1 MHLHKQNRRIFAGM
15 VALILAIVLTGF
27 ELLVPKMNLA
37 VADPTAPARVEV
49 DCTDC
54 EEAGLRAA
62 ITQAGTTPTRIVVS
76 GSTNTMLTST
86 LVIPQ
91 GADIELVNGMFINPG
106 MSEGGLRR
114 EDDFTGTMVH
124 VQKGASLTLGNNKA
138 GGRFYID
145 SRGQWVPGGGELI
158 FNEGTL
164 TINSGTYYGVRNGSG
179 QKEGAIT
186 VSGPDATFTLNG
198 GKVTDNQREKG
209 NSSVVQGGAANIAVT
224 GGAKFIM
231 NGGEVSKGETGYEH
245 GAYGEVGGI
254 GVYSGGSATINGG
267 EIYGNSGW
275 TGGLLGYDFDIDKQS
290 ATDPQKTLAERN
302 YITINGGKI
311 HNNRAYFSG
320 GGAFA
325 FGNTVIEMNGG
336 VVDSNFTNGN
346 GGGIGTLDLYVWGA
360 DRTYREIPGL
370 GKEWGLS
377 KEEWGK
383 VSPGSFIFNGGVI
396 SNNEAQRTGGGVNVV
411 SNQVE
416 INAGQILNNK
426 AHDQGGGIYVATVS
440 YNLHLHD
447 VVVTKNTATAEQIDG
462 VGGGIWSCP
471 TGSIELRMHNG
482 GAVFD
487 NTAKDFGNDLA
498 HMNLGSTG
506 AAPIWVSDYMLGGG
520 RIDYYFDNEGKR
532 FDPASL
538 TKPEKERPLPVPL
551 KYMSIQNEG
560 FQSVVHKEEAKE
572 NALKQA
578 KLLIQ
583 GNSAPRGGGIG
594 TNGGVIFGDW
604 GYAQAT
610 VEKAWVYGSESK
622 AAAAGETAGG
632 AAAAASSAHPVR
644 ESDITVKK
652 LDMRL
657 MRDTDKDFTHPEK
670 VADFTLSPSKDPEKN
685 WRKTFDELAIKA
697 DNGDFYYYFVQELD
711 SKGKVV
717 KTLPLQTWQDAQKDG
732 KKLPKRPPI
741 AEGKM
746 PPETWLV
753 GTVVNK
759 IPNPVD
765 ITVNKQWIWK
775 DSAAPVPGDKTP
787 NQVEFELVRA
797 TDADFTKAEVVQKF
811 TVTKADN
818 WVKQI
823 TGLPYQ
829 DKDMHRYYYGVR
841 EIGGDAGIIAVPFA
855 QYEKESGPIQV
866 AKDGIIHREV
876 TVVNKVPNTPPP
888 PTTVP
893 KTGASLLWGALAA
906 LSLCGIGGVLRR
918 VEKR

>member
-27 ELLVPKMNLA
+27 EMLVPKMNLA

-164 TINSGTYYGVRNGSG
+164 TINSGTYSGVRNGSG
-179 QKEGAIT
+179 QREGAIT

-198 GKVTDNQREKG
+198 GKVTDNQREKD

-231 NGGEVSKGETGYEH
+231 NGGEVSKGETEYKH

-254 GVYSGGSATINGG
+254 GVYGGGSATINGG
-267 EIYGNSGW
+267 EIFGNKGW
-275 TGGLLGYDFDIDKQS
+275 TGGLLGYVLDPDP
-290 ATDPQKTLAERN
+290 DPQTALAERN

-325 FGNTVIEMNGG
+325 FGNSVIEMNGG
-336 VVDSNFTNGN
+336 VIDSNYTDGN

-360 DRTYREIPGL
+360 DKTYKEIPGT
-370 GKEWGLS
+370 GKQSGMS
-377 KEEWGK
+377 KEEWAK

-632 AAAAASSAHPVR
+632 AAAAASSAYPVR

-717 KTLPLQTWQDAQKDG
+717 KTLPLQTWQDAQRAG
-732 KKLPKRPPI
+732 EKLPKRPPL
-741 AEGKM
+741 AEDKL

-759 IPNPVD
+759 I
-765 ITVNKQWIWK
+765 
-775 DSAAPVPGDKTP
+775 
-787 NQVEFELVRA
+787 
-797 TDADFTKAEVVQKF
+797 
-811 TVTKADN
+811 
-818 WVKQI
+818 
-823 TGLPYQ
+823 
-829 DKDMHRYYYGVR
+829 
-841 EIGGDAGIIAVPFA
+841 
-855 QYEKESGPIQV
+855 
-866 AKDGIIHREV
+866 
-876 TVVNKVPNTPPP
+876 PNTPPP

>member
-27 ELLVPKMNLA
+27 EMLVPKMNLA

-164 TINSGTYYGVRNGSG
+164 TINSGTYSGVRNGSG
-179 QKEGAIT
+179 QREGAIT

-198 GKVTDNQREKG
+198 GKVTDNQREKD

-231 NGGEVSKGETGYEH
+231 NGGEVSKGETEYKH

-254 GVYSGGSATINGG
+254 GVYGGGSATINGG
-267 EIYGNSGW
+267 EIFGNKGW
-275 TGGLLGYDFDIDKQS
+275 TGGLLGYVLDPDP
-290 ATDPQKTLAERN
+290 DPQTALAERN

-325 FGNTVIEMNGG
+325 FGNSVIEMNGG
-336 VVDSNFTNGN
+336 VIDSNYTDGN

-360 DRTYREIPGL
+360 DKTYKEIPGT
-370 GKEWGLS
+370 GKQSGMS
-377 KEEWGK
+377 KEEWAK

-717 KTLPLQTWQDAQKDG
+717 KTLPLQTWQDAQRAG
-732 KKLPKRPPI
+732 EKLPKRPPL
-741 AEGKM
+741 AEDKL

-759 IPNPVD
+759 I
-765 ITVNKQWIWK
+765 
-775 DSAAPVPGDKTP
+775 
-787 NQVEFELVRA
+787 
-797 TDADFTKAEVVQKF
+797 
-811 TVTKADN
+811 
-818 WVKQI
+818 
-823 TGLPYQ
+823 
-829 DKDMHRYYYGVR
+829 
-841 EIGGDAGIIAVPFA
+841 
-855 QYEKESGPIQV
+855 
-866 AKDGIIHREV
+866 
-876 TVVNKVPNTPPP
+876 PNTPPP

>member
-37 VADPTAPARVEV
+37 AADPTAPARVEV

-76 GSTNTMLTST
+76 GATNTMLTST

-114 EDDFTGTMVH
+114 EDGFTGTMVH

-164 TINSGTYYGVRNGSG
+164 TINSGTYSGVRNGSG
-179 QKEGAIT
+179 QREGAIT

-198 GKVTDNQREKG
+198 GKVTDNQREKD

-231 NGGEVSKGETGYEH
+231 NGGEVSKGETEYKH

-254 GVYSGGSATINGG
+254 GVYGGGSATINGG
-267 EIYGNSGW
+267 EIFGNKGW
-275 TGGLLGYDFDIDKQS
+275 TGGLLGYVLDPDP
-290 ATDPQKTLAERN
+290 DPQTALAERN

-325 FGNTVIEMNGG
+325 FGNSVIEMNGG
-336 VVDSNFTNGN
+336 VIDSNYTDGN

-360 DRTYREIPGL
+360 DKTYKEIPGT
-370 GKEWGLS
+370 GKQSGMS
-377 KEEWGK
+377 KEEWAK

-560 FQSVVHKEEAKE
+560 FQSVAHKEEAKE

-622 AAAAGETAGG
+622 AGAAGETSGG

-652 LDMRL
+652 LDMQL

-685 WRKTFDELAIKA
+685 WRKTFDELAIKS
-697 DNGDFYYYFVQELD
+697 DSGDFYYYFVQELD

-717 KTLPLQTWQDAQKDG
+717 KTLPLQTWQDTQKAG
-732 KKLPKRPPI
+732 EKLPKRPPL
-741 AEGKM
+741 AEDKL

-759 IPNPVD
+759 I
-765 ITVNKQWIWK
+765 
-775 DSAAPVPGDKTP
+775 
-787 NQVEFELVRA
+787 
-797 TDADFTKAEVVQKF
+797 
-811 TVTKADN
+811 
-818 WVKQI
+818 
-823 TGLPYQ
+823 
-829 DKDMHRYYYGVR
+829 
-841 EIGGDAGIIAVPFA
+841 
-855 QYEKESGPIQV
+855 
-866 AKDGIIHREV
+866 
-876 TVVNKVPNTPPP
+876 PNTPPP